1 MIGYGA
7 TALCAA
13 LLVAGTAC
21 GSTQPAA
28 VPDVTGKRLDVA
40 EDTLD
45 AAGLRYR
52 TAGGGAFGIIVRSHW
67 YVCEQTPPPTAL
79 ATHVTVTVAR
89 SCSVPDV
96 VGESLEEA
104 EDQLR
109 DAGIDVSAHSLDG
122 ESIIV
127 ESLWTVCDQEPAAG
141 VPAQPVELYVAHD
154 CCEYES

>member
-1 MIGYGA
+1 MIGHGA
-7 TALCAA
+7 TVICAA
-13 LLVAGTAC
+13 LLLVATAC

-45 AAGLRYR
+45 ASGLRYR

-67 YVCEQTPPPTAL
+67 YVCEQIPTPNVR
-79 ATHVTVTVAR
+79 ATNVTLTVAR

-104 EDQLR
+104 EDELR
-109 DAGIDVSAHSLDG
+109 DAGIDVRAHSLDG
-122 ESIIV
+122 EPIIV
-127 ESLWTVCDQEPAAG
+127 ESLWTVCDQEPAPGA
-141 VPAQPVELYVAHD
+141 PAQSVELYVAHD